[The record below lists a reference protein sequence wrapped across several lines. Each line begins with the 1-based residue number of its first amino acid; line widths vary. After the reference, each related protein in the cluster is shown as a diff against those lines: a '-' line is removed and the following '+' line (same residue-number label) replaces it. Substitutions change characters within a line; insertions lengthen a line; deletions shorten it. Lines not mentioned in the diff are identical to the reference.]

1 MAAGW
6 WQTFCNEG
14 SVQNKYC
21 RTKTGGWN
29 FLFFR
34 VLILLCVTLCHA
46 VMFLFCAGWAYHD
59 RAPGAGKCVSSLNRE
74 VAPRVPVWERAPC
87 HFVLDYCSG
96 GELFYHLGRCGKL
109 GENVAIFY
117 SAQITLALYYL
128 HSKTIAYR
136 DLKPENILLDS
147 EGYIRLGKQQPNKH
161 DRTSVFAWCRFPCV
175 LLVRKPPIGALLMCM
190 CVWMYLQLTSA

>member
-1 MAAGW
+1 M
-6 WQTFCNEG
+6 TE
-14 SVQNKYC
+14 
-21 RTKTGGWN
+21 R
-29 FLFFR
+29 R
-34 VLILLCVTLCHA
+34 VLANVSHPFIVKLHHA
-46 VMFLFCAGWAYHD
+46 FQSESGL
-59 RAPGAGKCVSSLNRE
+59 
-74 VAPRVPVWERAPC
+74 

-161 DRTSVFAWCRFPCV
+161 DRTSVFA
-175 LLVRKPPIGALLMCM
+175 
-190 CVWMYLQLTSA
+190 